1 MEKISTSKNFVSGM
15 ESIIPTVNNSSYARV
30 IAIGDIHGCFNK
42 LMSLWKK
49 LEVTDNDLLIF
60 LGDYID
66 RGQQVAETLKWILE
80 QSKRENF
87 IFLRGNHEQM
97 LLEIFQKRM
106 DKITWLFNG
115 GQATI
120 RGLSKL
126 KSEDKTFIER
136 FLSFIGNL
144 PLSYS
149 IEIGERTFFL
159 CHAGVDSRKPL
170 EGQSENFLLWAREEF
185 FDTYD
190 GDAVIISGHS
200 PVQAFEK
207 FGVADNP
214 RPVKLPDRNIVLVDT
229 GSFVRSGKISA
240 VDILTGEYWQS
251 DLI

>member
-1 MEKISTSKNFVSGM
+1 MNAISNSKNFVDGM
-15 ESIIPTVNNSSYARV
+15 EEIIPTVNNSSFARV
-30 IAIGDIHGCFNK
+30 IALGDLHGCFDK
-42 LMSLWKK
+42 LMSLWRK
-49 LEVTDNDLLIF
+49 LEVTDNDLVIF

-66 RGQQVAETLKWILE
+66 RGPQVAETIKWILE
-80 QSKRENF
+80 QSKKDNF

-97 LLEIFQKRM
+97 ILDAFQKRM
-106 DKITWLFNG
+106 NKITWLFNG

-126 KSEDKTFIER
+126 KSEDKTFIEQ
-136 FLSFIGNL
+136 FLKFVESL

-149 IEIGERTFFL
+149 IEIGERTLFF
-159 CHAGVDSRKPL
+159 CHGGVDSRKPL
-170 EGQSENFLLWAREEF
+170 EEQSENFLLWAREEF

>member
-1 MEKISTSKNFVSGM
+1 METISDSKNFVNGM
-15 ESIIPTVNNSSYARV
+15 KGIIPTVNNSSSDRV
-30 IAIGDIHGCFNK
+30 IAIGDIHGCFDK
-42 LMSLWKK
+42 LMSLWRK
-49 LEVTDNDLLIF
+49 LEVTDNDLVIF

-66 RGQQVAETLKWILE
+66 RGPQVAETIKWILE
-80 QSKRENF
+80 QSKKDNF

-97 LLEIFQKRM
+97 ILDAFQKRM
-106 DKITWLFNG
+106 NKITWLFNG

-126 KSEDKTFIER
+126 KSEDKTFIEQ
-136 FLSFIGNL
+136 FLKFVESL

-149 IEIGERTFFL
+149 IEIGERTLFF
-159 CHAGVDSRKPL
+159 CHGGVDSRKPL
-170 EGQSENFLLWAREEF
+170 EEQSENFLLWAREEF

-214 RPVKLPDRNIVLVDT
+214 RPVKLPDKNIVLVDT

-251 DLI
+251 DII

>member
-1 MEKISTSKNFVSGM
+1 MNAISNSKNFVDGM
-15 ESIIPTVNNSSYARV
+15 EEIIPTVNNSSFARV
-30 IAIGDIHGCFNK
+30 IALGDLHGCFDK
-42 LMSLWKK
+42 LMSLWRK
-49 LEVTDNDLLIF
+49 LEVTDNDLVIF

-66 RGQQVAETLKWILE
+66 RGPQVAETIKWILE
-80 QSKRENF
+80 QSKKDNF

-97 LLEIFQKRM
+97 ILDAFQKRM
-106 DKITWLFNG
+106 NKITWLFNG

-126 KSEDKTFIER
+126 KSEDKTFIEQ
-136 FLSFIGNL
+136 FLKFVESL

-149 IEIGERTFFL
+149 IEIGERTLFF
-159 CHAGVDSRKPL
+159 CHGGVDSRKPL
-170 EGQSENFLLWAREEF
+170 EEQSENFLLWAREEF

-251 DLI
+251 DII

>member
-1 MEKISTSKNFVSGM
+1 MEKISTSKNFVNGM
-15 ESIIPTVNNSSYARV
+15 EGIIPLKNDSPYKKIFVVA
-30 IAIGDIHGCFNK
+30 DIHGCFDK

-49 LEVTDNDLLIF
+49 LEVTDNDLVIF

-66 RGQQVAETLKWILE
+66 RGAQVAETIKWILE

-97 LLEIFQKRM
+97 MLDTFQKRM

-115 GQATI
+115 GQTTI

-126 KSEDKTFIER
+126 KAEDKIFIEQ
-136 FLSFIGNL
+136 FLNFVENL

-149 IEIGERTFFL
+149 IEIGERTFFF
-159 CHAGVDSRKPL
+159 CHAGVDSSKPL
-170 EGQSENFLLWAREEF
+170 EEQTEDFLLWAREEF

-190 GDAVIISGHS
+190 GEAVIIGGHS
-200 PVQAFEK
+200 PVQAFK
-207 FGVADNP
+207 RFGVADNP
-214 RPVKLPDRNIVLVDT
+214 RPVKLPDRNILLMDT
-229 GSFVRSGKISA
+229 GSFIRSGKISA

-251 DLI
+251 DSI